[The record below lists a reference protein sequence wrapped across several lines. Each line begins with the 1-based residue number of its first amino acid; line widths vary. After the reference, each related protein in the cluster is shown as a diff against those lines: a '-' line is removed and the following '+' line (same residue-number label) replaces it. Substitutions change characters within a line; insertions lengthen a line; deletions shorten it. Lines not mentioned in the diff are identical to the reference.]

1 MRASDIIS
9 IGDLARRADVSVS
22 AVRFYEAKGLLQS
35 FRNRGGQRRFLRSD
49 IRRVAFI
56 LIAQQLGMSIA
67 EIGAALAELPDG
79 RTPTARDWTRI
90 SAAIRTRIDDR
101 IAALT
106 RTRELLDQCIGCGCL
121 SLDRCGLYNPEDRAA
136 AKGAGARY
144 LLGDQAEAG

>member
-1 MRASDIIS
+1 
-9 IGDLARRADVSVS
+9 VSVS